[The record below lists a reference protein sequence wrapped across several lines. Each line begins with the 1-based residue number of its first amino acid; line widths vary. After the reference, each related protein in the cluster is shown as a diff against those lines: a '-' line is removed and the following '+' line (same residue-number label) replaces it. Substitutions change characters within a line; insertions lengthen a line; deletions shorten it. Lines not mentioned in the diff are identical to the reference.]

1 MGRDY
6 LIQFADVEIFCDGN
20 KSIGLGHIRRSAA
33 LCKNLID
40 SGIAARLNGISAT
53 ASSLIS
59 VQEYRGGSSKI
70 LIFDVFEGIE
80 DRILQA
86 KNDHKICITLDWFGK
101 EIPDINIVVYPHKE
115 VIAQHARYIGFEY
128 IILRD
133 EITSL
138 RKEKL
143 PKSASRVFIC
153 LGGGDLHNQGHDTA
167 IRLSDLG
174 YDVTLVCG
182 PLSDHK
188 TVGKYKFK
196 IIKDPPDFP
205 RLLSE
210 CDWAVTNGGGC
221 FFEAACLG
229 KAAFI
234 LPQTDMEMAIA
245 KFAEKKGAVLG
256 IGEENLHAFAL
267 PEIRRVAEMAFSII
281 DGKGLD
287 RVTAIIKNVL

>member
-1 MGRDY
+1 
-6 LIQFADVEIFCDGN
+6 
-20 KSIGLGHIRRSAA
+20 
-33 LCKNLID
+33 
-40 SGIAARLNGISAT
+40 
-53 ASSLIS
+53 
-59 VQEYRGGSSKI
+59 
-70 LIFDVFEGIE
+70 
-80 DRILQA
+80 
-86 KNDHKICITLDWFGK
+86 
-101 EIPDINIVVYPHKE
+101 
-115 VIAQHARYIGFEY
+115 
-128 IILRD
+128 
-133 EITSL
+133 
-138 RKEKL
+138 
-143 PKSASRVFIC
+143 
-153 LGGGDLHNQGHDTA
+153 
-167 IRLSDLG
+167 LSDLG
-174 YDVTLVCG
+174 FDVTLVCG
-182 PLSDHK
+182 PLSAHK
-188 TVGKYKFK
+188 TGGNNKFK
-196 IIKDPPDFP
+196 ILKDPPDFP

>member
-1 MGRDY
+1 MS
-6 LIQFADVEIFCDGN
+6 QPADVEIFCDGN
-20 KSIGLGHIRRSAA
+20 KTIGLGHIRRSTA
-33 LCKNLID
+33 LCNHLIG
-40 SGIAARLNGISAT
+40 SGISARLTGISAT
-53 ASSLIS
+53 ASSLLS
-59 VQEYRGGSSKI
+59 VQEYSGGSSEI
-70 LIFDVFEGIE
+70 VIFDVFEGIE
-80 DRILQA
+80 GRIVQA
-86 KNDHKICITLDWFGK
+86 KNDHKICITLDWFGE
-101 EIPDINIVVYPHKE
+101 EIPDINIVVYPHKQ
-115 VIAQHARYIGFEY
+115 VFAQQASYTGFEY

-133 EITSL
+133 EIISL

-143 PKSASRVFIC
+143 PESASRVFVC
-153 LGGGDLHNQGHDTA
+153 LGGGDLHDHGHDIA
-167 IRLSDLG
+167 VKLSDLG
-174 YDVTLVCG
+174 FEVTLVCG
-182 PLSDHK
+182 PLSAHK
-188 TVGKYKFK
+188 TGGNYNFK
-196 IIKDPPDFP
+196 VLKDPPDFP

-267 PEIRRVAEMAFSII
+267 PEIRRVAEKAFSII

>member
-1 MGRDY
+1 
-6 LIQFADVEIFCDGN
+6 LNQLADVEIFCDGN
-20 KSIGLGHIRRSAA
+20 KNIGLGHIRRSSA
-33 LCKNLID
+33 LCNHLIS
-40 SGIAARLNGISAT
+40 SGIPARLTGISAT
-53 ASSLIS
+53 ASSLIP
-59 VQEYRGGSSKI
+59 VQEYTGGSSKI
-70 LIFDVFEGIE
+70 VIFDVFEGIE
-80 DRILQA
+80 DRIVQV
-86 KNDHKICITLDWFGK
+86 KNEHKICITLDWFGE

-115 VIAQHARYIGFEY
+115 VFAKQASFAGFEY

-143 PKSASRVFIC
+143 PESASKVFIC
-153 LGGGDLHNQGHDTA
+153 LGGGDLHDQGHDTA
-167 IRLSDLG
+167 IKLNDLG

-182 PLSDHK
+182 PLSAHK
-188 TVGKYKFK
+188 TGGKYKFK
-196 IIKDPPDFP
+196 ILKDPPDFP

-234 LPQTDMEMAIA
+234 LPQTEMEMVIA
-245 KFAEKKGAVLG
+245 KFSEKKGAVLG
-256 IGEENLHAFAL
+256 IGAENLYAFAL
-267 PEIRRVAEMAFSII
+267 PEIRTVAEKAFSII

-287 RVTAIIKNVL
+287 RVTAIIKNLI

>member
-1 MGRDY
+1 MN
-6 LIQFADVEIFCDGN
+6 QPAEVEIFCDGN
-20 KSIGLGHIRRSAA
+20 KTIGLGHVRRSTA
-33 LCKNLID
+33 LCNHLIGL
-40 SGIAARLNGISAT
+40 GIPTCLSGISAT

-59 VQEYRGGSSKI
+59 VQEYSGGSSKI
-70 LIFDVFEGIE
+70 VIFDVFEGIE
-80 DRILQA
+80 DRIVQA
-86 KNDHKICITLDWFGK
+86 KNDHKICITLDWFGE
-101 EIPDINIVVYPHKE
+101 EIPDINIVVYPHKQ
-115 VIAQHARYIGFEY
+115 VFAQQASYTGFEY

-138 RKEKL
+138 RKEIL
-143 PKSASRVFIC
+143 PESSSRVFIC
-153 LGGGDLHNQGHDTA
+153 LGGGDLHDQGLDTA
-167 IRLSDLG
+167 IKLSNLG

-182 PLSDHK
+182 PLSAQK
-188 TVGKYKFK
+188 SVGKYKFK
-196 IIKDPPDFP
+196 ILKDPPDFP
-205 RLLSE
+205 LLLSK

-256 IGEENLHAFAL
+256 IGKENLRAFAL
-267 PEIRRVAEMAFSII
+267 SEIRMVAEKAFFTI

-287 RVTAIIKNVL
+287 RVTAFIKNVL